1 MFSGNRWIPT
11 ELGETLFVIWICIT
25 LIIMGA
31 LFWLSHA
38 ASSSKSSLENKQ
50 KINKKKSAL
59 RKKK

>member
-11 ELGETLFVIWICIT
+11 ELGETLLVIWICII

-38 ASSSKSSLENKQ
+38 ASSSKSPLKNKQ
-50 KINKKKSAL
+50 KINKKKAAL